1 MASSRR
7 PVQLRCMRPNA
18 RRPDA
23 LLADLCA
30 QDGPLAREKAHY
42 TRRPEQVELARAVQ
56 KTLSEKG
63 VLLCD
68 APTGTGKSIGYISAA
83 ILRAAEVGERV
94 VISTATISLQSQLLT
109 EDIPP
114 VRAATAALMGY
125 PEEEG
130 ASYAVMKGRANFLCS
145 QRHQD
150 TLRTGSMLEG
160 EVLANLDS
168 WAATTSSGDRED
180 LDFRLPVSTWLEVA
194 SDGEDC
200 APNSCPFREG
210 CFYYAHRDRAQEADI
225 LVVNHALL
233 LANVASYGNIFDTEG
248 RHLIIDEAH
257 RLEEIM
263 AEAFGAKVS
272 YPRVRYVMRQAKKK
286 CENTHDDA
294 DRAQMA
300 AEAFFEELRSS
311 QQLGSEKKA
320 PRSYR
325 ALEDS
330 LRSVRNILA
339 SDPREEVNAMQGMV
353 GRLRRDLLSFYS
365 EPSEADDYAYAV
377 MAGRS
382 RDPTRK
388 PYPELRSWLVD
399 TAGAFRDEVLPL
411 FEDGGVV
418 LTSATL
424 ANAAGERR
432 SFGYARRRLGLEES
446 PTKPG
451 RKVREHA
458 GAEIFD
464 YEGRVL
470 IYVEEEMDTP
480 TLSNAYDYAAACAQR
495 TRQLVELANKSGG
508 NDITEAKTGAKA
520 LVLLSTSRA
529 VSVFREA
536 FDPLQSM
543 SVRFQGDDS
552 PGRLLGWLR
561 RSQSEDSVVLVGT
574 RTFWEGTDVSGLDL
588 VIIDRAPF
596 APPDD
601 PVIKKLCEKAGAGW
615 FREVTLP
622 KAQVAMRQ
630 GTGRLMRRSDD
641 RGVIALLDPRISSKG
656 WGKSILDTLPPAPR
670 TSSLLEVGSFFS
682 RGEYRSQT
690 SGDRYG
696 NL

>member
-1 MASSRR
+1 
-7 PVQLRCMRPNA
+7 LRCMRPNA
-18 RRPDA
+18 RRSDA
-23 LLADLCA
+23 LLADFFA

-42 TRRPEQVELARAVQ
+42 YRRRPEQLELARAVER
-56 KTLSEKG
+56 TLSEKG

-68 APTGTGKSIGYISAA
+68 APTGTGKSIGYISPA
-83 ILRAAEVGERV
+83 ILRAAGVGERV
-94 VISTATISLQSQLLT
+94 VISTATISLQSQLLS

-114 VRAATAALMGY
+114 VRAATASLIGY

-130 ASYAVMKGRANFLCS
+130 VSYSVMKGRANFLCS

-150 TLRTGSMLEG
+150 TLRTGAILEG
-160 EVLANLDS
+160 EVLENLDR
-168 WAATTSSGDRED
+168 WAAATTTGDRED
-180 LDFRLPVSTWLEVA
+180 LDLRLPVSTWLEVA

-200 APNSCPFREG
+200 APNACAFREG

-263 AEAFGAKVS
+263 AEAFGARVS

-286 CENTHDDA
+286 CESAHDDA

-300 AEAFFEELRSS
+300 AEAFFEELRSG
-311 QQLGSEKKA
+311 QELGSEKKA
-320 PRSYR
+320 PCSYR

-339 SDPREEVNAMQGMV
+339 SDPREEVNALQGMV

-365 EPSEADDYAYAV
+365 EPDDDYAYAV
-377 MAGRS
+377 VAGRS
-382 RDPTRK
+382 KDPTRK

-399 TAGAFRDEVLPL
+399 TAEAFRDGVLPL
-411 FEDGGVV
+411 FEDGGVI

-424 ANAAGERR
+424 ANGAGERR
-432 SFGYARRRLGLEES
+432 SFGYARRRLGLED
-446 PTKPG
+446 KPNG
-451 RKVREHA
+451 RRVREHA
-458 GAEIFD
+458 SREIFD

-470 IYVEEEMDTP
+470 IYVEEEMEAP
-480 TLSNAYDYAAACAQR
+480 TLSNTYEYAEACAAR
-495 TRQLVELANKSGG
+495 TRELMELAKAG
-508 NDITEAKTGAKA
+508 TGDAEVDAKA

-536 FDPLQSM
+536 FRPPDGM
-543 SVRFQGDDS
+543 TARFQGEDS
-552 PGRLLGWLR
+552 PGRLLSWLR
-561 RSQSEDSVVLVGT
+561 ESEGGAVLVGT
-574 RTFWEGTDVSGLDL
+574 RGFWEGSDVPGLSL
-588 VIIDRAPF
+588 VVIDRAPF

-601 PVIKKLCEKAGAGW
+601 PVIKKLVERAGDGW
-615 FREVTLP
+615 FRHVMLP

-630 GTGRLMRRSDD
+630 GAGRLMRRPED
-641 RGVIALLDPRISSKG
+641 RGVIALLDSRISSKG
-656 WGKSILDTLPPAPR
+656 WGKSILASLPPAPR
-670 TSSLLEVGSFFS
+670 TSSLVQVKSFFS
-682 RGEYRSQT
+682 NTLCVSPT
-690 SGDRYG
+690 SMRTREHPGW
-696 NL
+696 